1 MTFKRKNNAEL
12 MSLALGLLLLLS
24 LTVLSAVS
32 VWASNFV
39 AEAPG
44 LERRLSEEQ
53 RQAIHKPSWPLPKED
68 IPYYWP
74 YPDVPPPTLA
84 EAHPDAKPQ
93 PGWTPRQYFN
103 HLCKLEA
110 GDFIY
115 RPVRAE
121 GYYVIRPYFML
132 NGSDW
137 LMRDRDAVEDP
148 VIGNYSTLFDY
159 RSSGKAGKPEDVAA
173 GKSYRFTE
181 FPWLD
186 ARDIPHYALYYNL
199 DRYRDGWNYYPKRLA
214 TVPHL
219 ETAARGL
226 MVVRKGEQGHF
237 VRFSMLPEKAEI
249 EIERNDGYKRKEW
262 EYPRL
267 EERTDALKSHYGIF
281 WRGISRPHDREMGIG
296 GGEIY
301 VVDLRTNE
309 VLAMQRH
316 FMIGVPVVSG
326 RFNGQEANF
335 SWRMMPGC
343 PSSKDSTLWQVVI
356 YRFFNKVL
364 VSGQCPS
371 KSTLIQRNLY
381 HDRTNT
387 RATGTHRPGA
397 KTANHRG
404 SQESQNSRS
413 TNCGWG

>member
-1 MTFKRKNNAEL
+1 MRNKLTPKLTHLVLLTFFSAA
-12 MSLALGLLLLLS
+12 LAQA
-24 LTVLSAVS
+24 TNPVT
-32 VWASNFV
+32 
-39 AEAPG
+39 EDPG
-44 LERRLSEEQ
+44 LERRLSREQ
-53 RQAIHKPSWPLPKED
+53 YLAIHKPTWPMPKED

-74 YPDVPPPTLA
+74 YPDVPPPNMA

-93 PGWTPRQYFN
+93 PDWTPRQYFN

-132 NGSDW
+132 NGADW
-137 LMRDRDAVEDP
+137 LMRDRNAVEDP
-148 VIGNYSTLFDY
+148 VIAQYTGRFDY

-199 DRYRDGWNYYPKRLA
+199 DMYRDGWNYYPKHLA

-226 MVVRKGEQGHF
+226 MVVRKGEQGRF

-267 EERTDALKSHYGIF
+267 EERTDSLKSRYGIF
-281 WRGISRPHDREMGIG
+281 WRGITRPRDREMGIG

-309 VLAMQRH
+309 VLGMQRH
-316 FMIGVPVVSG
+316 FMIGAPVSSG

-335 SWRMMPGC
+335 SWRMMQGC
-343 PSSKDSTLWQVVI
+343 PIPVD
-356 YRFFNKVL
+356 R
-364 VSGQCPS
+364 
-371 KSTLIQRNLY
+371 KSFEGAVELFVQKILI
-381 HDRTNT
+381 
-387 RATGTHRPGA
+387 P
-397 KTANHRG
+397 ANAPA
-404 SQESQNSRS
+404 SQP
-413 TNCGWG
+413 